1 MTKPVRRFDVV
12 LVDFGVEKIKG
23 EQAGVRPAIVVQN
36 DIGNIHS
43 PTTIVIPLTKN
54 IKKLSQP
61 THTLI
66 AKDEKNGL
74 SCDSVMLAEA
84 IRQVSKGRIK
94 GILGSITRDNVKME
108 IKEALYA
115 NFMEV

>member
-1 MTKPVRRFDVV
+1 MKPIRRFDVV
-12 LVDFGVEKIKG
+12 LVDFGVEMIKG

-36 DIGNIHS
+36 DIGNVHS
-43 PTTIVIPLTKN
+43 STTIVIPLTKN
-54 IKKLSQP
+54 IKKLNQP

-66 AKDEKNGL
+66 VKDKNNGL

-94 GILGSITRDNVKME
+94 GFLGSITKESVKLD
-108 IKEALYA
+108 IKDALYA

>member
-1 MTKPVRRFDVV
+1 MKPVRRFDVV
-12 LVDFGVEKIKG
+12 LVDFGVEMIKG

-36 DIGNIHS
+36 DIGNVHS

-66 AKDEKNGL
+66 EKDKSNGL

-84 IRQVSKGRIK
+84 IRQVSKGRIR
-94 GILGSITRDNVKME
+94 GILGTIIKDNVKNE
-108 IKEALYA
+108 IREALYA
-115 NFMEV
+115 NF